1 MKLGKYK
8 SLDRQDLVANFDLY
22 FKALELPFM
31 DYLAIGVQDTIHK
44 TSASLMS
51 NQDWRKTFK
60 ELNLADDDPI
70 RKASFSTRAHHFSF
84 DEIDYQNSAGHE
96 VMRQRKLNGIENG
109 LVFMKRS
116 LTHNFMLTLGT
127 GFKNINTYKY
137 LIDYYPNVQKM
148 FNDLIALVT
157 PATKQYQIMISNRPC
172 DDAK

>member
-1 MKLGKYK
+1 MKLGRYT
-8 SLDRQDLVANFDLY
+8 SLDRQDLIANFDLY

-44 TSASLMS
+44 TSTSLMS
-51 NQDWRKTFK
+51 SQDWQKIFR
-60 ELNLADDDPI
+60 ELHLADDDPI
-70 RKASFSTRAHHFSF
+70 RKASFSTRVNHFSF
-84 DEIDYQNSAGHE
+84 DEVDYQNSAGRE

-127 GFKNINTYKY
+127 GFKNINTYRY
-137 LIDYYPNVQKM
+137 LIDYYSNINKV
-148 FNDLIALVT
+148 FNDLIALVS
-157 PATKQYQIMISNRPC
+157 PATKQYQLMIPSHPI